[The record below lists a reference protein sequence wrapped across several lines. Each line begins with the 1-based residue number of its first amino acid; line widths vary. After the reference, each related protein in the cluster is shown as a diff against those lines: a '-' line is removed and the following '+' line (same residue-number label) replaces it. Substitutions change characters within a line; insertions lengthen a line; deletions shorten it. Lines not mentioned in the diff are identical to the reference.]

1 MRDANLNSIKATK
14 EAEEK
19 KKQREEENLKLQL
32 EEQKRLEEIG
42 TVFLQNDL
50 FKEMI
55 ENEVVE
61 KQDQGEIKK
70 TELNLNGKKYPL
82 ESDLQISKKKTGRQK
97 ETYLENSLPLSVYEM
112 RIDKL
117 VSRLGLNENPNS
129 KIDNL

>member
-50 FKEMI
+50 FKEVI